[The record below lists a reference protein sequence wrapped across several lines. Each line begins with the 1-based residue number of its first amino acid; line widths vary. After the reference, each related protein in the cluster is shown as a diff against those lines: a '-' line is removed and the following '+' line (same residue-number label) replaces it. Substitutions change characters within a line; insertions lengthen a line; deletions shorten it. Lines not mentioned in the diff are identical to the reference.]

1 MSRYKIFFIV
11 IGFVGLEGHV
21 KADVDD
27 TLYGEPAAVA
37 VLDLGIH
44 VDVAQVVER
53 EQVLSL
59 HVDAD
64 VLDAGF
70 RSPGFG
76 QRVTDLDVLQADVRS
91 VVEEEARILLFIVVV
106 DAVVQGGVFR
116 RSCRFAGRPKRQLRQ
131 LPPCT
136 TASTTRR
143 ASLLRRFDIRLKN
156 GRDRFPRCP
165 KPGLRSRHRIRAG

>member
-1 MSRYKIFFIV
+1 METSAQVGRGERRRKGSLTIFAGYFSGTGKTI
-11 IGFVGLEGHV
+11 
-21 KADVDD
+21 
-27 TLYGEPAAVA
+27 
-37 VLDLGIH
+37 GIH

-91 VVEEEARILLFIVVV
+91 VVALEIFSE
-106 DAVVQGGVFR
+106 
-116 RSCRFAGRPKRQLRQ
+116 
-131 LPPCT
+131 
-136 TASTTRR
+136 
-143 ASLLRRFDIRLKN
+143 RL
-156 GRDRFPRCP
+156 
-165 KPGLRSRHRIRAG
+165 